1 MLTSNSNP
9 LPRWMRELDRLAA
22 FKSQIYLYGQV
33 KDTVL
38 FPLAPSSLTP
48 ATPTESET
56 PWKLGSLREA
66 LFEYFRARGYA
77 IIGAYNMVDGLVFA
91 DAPAAGLPQPLLG
104 GPVKSEPKA
113 KTDGEDEELT
123 MAQLYEQLVEAGE
136 KVAKADARGG
146 RHPRA
151 INPESPPDI
160 ALHQMRICLLNAR
173 LPCVFIIENAGQL
186 IATQANMCTADRLP
200 LLRMLQAAGESRTLS
215 ARAPGSVGA
224 PREMQNL
231 MVVQCD
237 KLTDLPAWVYLN
249 NPFGGSIEIEPPRG
263 VERRHFFN
271 RFLPAFAESASV
283 GGKDPLGEL
292 VDLTD
297 GMSVRDLYGIRKI
310 ARAATRHE
318 KGEQT
323 PALPRAKELV
333 DRLKYGDR
341 ESEWDN
347 LDPKRLARAEEIL
360 SKRVIG
366 QMPAVGAVADVLR
379 RARLGLSGAQHSSR
393 SKPRGVLFFAGP
405 TGVGKTE
412 LAKAMAELVFGNQ
425 DACIRFDMSEYGQ
438 PRSDQKLLGAPPGY
452 VGYEEGG
459 QLTNAV
465 RANPFSVLLFDEIEK
480 AHPSIL
486 DKFLQILEDGRMTD
500 GRGNTVYFSE
510 SVIVFTS
517 NAGIYRLDPNTGRPA
532 LDALGQPELNVDPA
546 RDTEYS
552 EVRSKIL
559 DGVGG
564 YFKHILGRPELL
576 NRIGQNVVVF
586 DFVRA
591 PVLRRILE
599 NKVLPSIAAQ
609 VREGHGIEVTW
620 ETALV
625 DTLMKLGGNDV
636 ASGGRGMGNL
646 AEAAVL
652 NPLARVIFE
661 MMDEGLSNIVIED
674 VTVPGDGRYELQ
686 WRAGDVNLGK

>member
-1 MLTSNSNP
+1 
-9 LPRWMRELDRLAA
+9 MRELDRLAA

-38 FPLAPSSLTP
+38 FPLAPSALSPQGQSP
-48 ATPTESET
+48 AEA

-66 LFEYFRARGYA
+66 LFETFRARGYA

-91 DAPAAGLPQPLLG
+91 DAPAAGLPQPLLNV
-104 GPVKSEPKA
+104 PSKTESKSEGKD
-113 KTDGEDEELT
+113 KDDEELT
-123 MAQLYEQLVEAGE
+123 MAQLYEQLVELGE

-151 INPESPPDI
+151 INAESAPDI
-160 ALHQMRICLLNAR
+160 ALHHMRICLLNAR

-186 IATQANMCTADRLP
+186 IAAQSSICQLERLP
-200 LLRMLQAAGESRTLS
+200 LLRMLQASGESRTLS
-215 ARAPGSVGA
+215 ARPPGGVGA

-237 KLTDLPAWVYLN
+237 KLTDLPTWVYLN
-249 NPFGGSIEIEPPRG
+249 NPFGGSVEIEAPRG
-263 VERRHFFN
+263 GERRHFFT
-271 RFLPAFAESASV
+271 RFLPAFAEADPV
-283 GGKDPLGEL
+283 NGKEPLAEL

-310 ARAATRHE
+310 ARAAQRHE

-323 PALPRAKELV
+323 PDLPRAKELV

-347 LDPKRLARAEEIL
+347 LDPKRLAMAEEIL

-366 QMPAVGAVADVLR
+366 QMPAVSAVADVLR

-438 PRSDQKLLGAPPGY
+438 AHSDQKLLGAPPGY

-459 QLTNAV
+459 QLTNRV

-532 LDALGQPELNVDPA
+532 LDAAGKPELNVDPA
-546 RDTEYS
+546 IDTEYG

-576 NRIGQNVVVF
+576 NRIGQNIVVF

-591 PVLRRILE
+591 PVLRKILE
-599 NKVLPSIAAQ
+599 NKVLPSIALQ
-609 VREGHGIEVTW
+609 VREGHGIEVKW
-620 ETALV
+620 ESAVV
-625 DTLMKLGGNDV
+625 DTLMELGGNDV

-661 MMDEGLSNIVIED
+661 TMDEGAGGGMLVIED
-674 VTVPGDGRYELQ
+674 VIVPIDGGGRYELE
-686 WRAGDVNLGK
+686 WRREGVSLGKD

>member
-1 MLTSNSNP
+1 
-9 LPRWMRELDRLAA
+9 MRELDRLAA

-38 FPLAPSSLTP
+38 FPLAPSALAP
-48 ATPTESET
+48 LGESDADA

-104 GPVKSEPKA
+104 GPVKAEPKA
-113 KTDGEDEELT
+113 KDGEAADEELT

-173 LPCVFIIENAGQL
+173 LPSVFIIENAGQL
-186 IATQANMCTADRLP
+186 IATQTNMCTADRLP
-200 LLRMLQAAGESRTLS
+200 LLRMLQASGESRTLS
-215 ARAPGSVGA
+215 ARAPGSVAA

-237 KLTDLPAWVYLN
+237 KLTDLPTWVYLN

-271 RFLPAFAESASV
+271 RFLPAFADAESV
-283 GGKDPLGEL
+283 NGKDPLGEL

-310 ARAATRHE
+310 ARGATRHE

-366 QMPAVGAVADVLR
+366 QMPAVSAVADVLR

-438 PRSDQKLLGAPPGY
+438 PHSDQKLLGAPPGY

-459 QLTNAV
+459 QLTNRV

-532 LDALGQPELNVDPA
+532 LDAMGKPELNVDPA
-546 RDTEYS
+546 HDTEYS

-559 DGVGG
+559 EGVGG

-591 PVLRRILE
+591 PVLRKILE

-620 ETALV
+620 ENALV
-625 DTLMKLGGNDV
+625 DTLMELGGGDV

-661 MMDEGLSNIVIED
+661 MMDEGVHNIVIED

-686 WRAGDVNLGK
+686 WRAGGVSLGK